1 MLFCLLVNSYNKLE
15 EDFQTATDPLRA
27 YNDYLEEVETISMN
41 IMLACII
48 FVMREKYQYWSFL
61 C

>member
-27 YNDYLEEVETISMN
+27 HNDYLEEVETISMN
-41 IMLACII
+41 IMLIDT
-48 FVMREKYQYWSFL
+48 
-61 C
+61 

>member
-1 MLFCLLVNSYNKLE
+1 MLFCLLVTSYNKLE

-27 YNDYLEEVETISMN
+27 YNDYLEEVESISMN
-41 IMLACII
+41 GWHGII
-48 FVMREKYQYWSFL
+48 FVMREKYQYWPFL

>member
-15 EDFQTATDPLRA
+15 EDFQTATDPLRS

-41 IMLACII
+41 IMLID
-48 FVMREKYQYWSFL
+48 K
-61 C
+61 